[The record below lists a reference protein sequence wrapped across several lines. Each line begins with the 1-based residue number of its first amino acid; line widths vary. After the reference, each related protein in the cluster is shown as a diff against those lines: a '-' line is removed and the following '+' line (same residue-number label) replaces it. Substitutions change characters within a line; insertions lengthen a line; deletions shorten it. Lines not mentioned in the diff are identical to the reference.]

1 MKKSRKEKKLIIK
14 EKKWRTPS
22 ERAKIKI
29 KLGDKYKL
37 LNLIKKSY
45 AED

>member
-1 MKKSRKEKKLIIK
+1 MKKSKK
-14 EKKWRTPS
+14 EKKWRTPA
-22 ERAKIKI
+22 ERARIKI
-29 KLGDKYKL
+29 KLGDKYQL